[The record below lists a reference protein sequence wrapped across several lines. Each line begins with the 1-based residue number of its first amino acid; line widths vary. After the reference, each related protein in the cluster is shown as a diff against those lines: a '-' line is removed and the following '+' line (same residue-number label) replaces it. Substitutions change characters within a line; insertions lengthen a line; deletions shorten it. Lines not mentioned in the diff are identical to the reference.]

1 MVFQKLYNGN
11 MKRVGSSLAV
21 TRQQQP
27 TFLFLLASTRR
38 MKSRALGIA
47 ERSGDSMKAWA
58 KSFYLSQAW
67 ENTRAAYL
75 MSQDYICERCGSLQ
89 RWRTISV
96 T

>member
-27 TFLFLLASTRR
+27 TFFYFLASTRR